1 MAVKLKPKVAKKTTT
16 KSLSVNS
23 LLSISQL
30 TFQDVDLILRTAAEF
45 KAARGRGKE
54 NQPLKGKVMAAVF
67 EKSST
72 RTRVSFETAM
82 YQLGGTMIYLAGRD
96 LQLGRGETIADTAQV
111 LSRYVDCIIIRTDTH
126 RKAVDMA
133 RCAGVAVVNAL
144 TDYAHPCQALADLF
158 TLKERFGKLK
168 GLRLAYVGDG
178 NNVARS
184 LIFGAAKTGIE
195 LALAMPPKY
204 EMDKHTIELSEK
216 DRRKSGGEIF
226 ITQDPG
232 RAVER
237 ADAVY
242 TDVWIS
248 MGHEKEQAERVR
260 IFKKYQVN
268 AKLMAQAPP
277 HAVFM
282 HCLPAHRGQEVR
294 DEVMDGPQ
302 SIVFDQAENRLH
314 VQKAILALL
323 MGRRKK

>member
-1 MAVKLKPKVAKKTTT
+1 
-16 KSLSVNS
+16 
-23 LLSISQL
+23 
-30 TFQDVDLILRTAAEF
+30 
-45 KAARGRGKE
+45 
-54 NQPLKGKVMAAVF
+54 
-67 EKSST
+67 
-72 RTRVSFETAM
+72 
-82 YQLGGTMIYLAGRD
+82 
-96 LQLGRGETIADTAQV
+96 
-111 LSRYVDCIIIRTDTH
+111 
-126 RKAVDMA
+126 MA
-133 RCAGVAVVNAL
+133 RYAGVPVVNAL

-184 LIFGAAKTGIE
+184 LIFGAAKAGIE
-195 LALAMPPKY
+195 LALASPPGY
-204 EMDKHTIELSEK
+204 EIDKHTIELSEK
-216 DRRKSGGEIF
+216 DRRKSGGEIY

-232 RAVER
+232 RAVGR

-268 AKLMAQAPP
+268 TKLMAQAAPQ
-277 HAVFM
+277 AVFM

-294 DEVMDGPQ
+294 DEVIDGSR
-302 SIVFDQAENRLH
+302 SIVLDQAENRLH

-323 MGRRKK
+323 MGKRKK